1 MTNQGDLRE
10 RRWRRGV
17 YVAITAARSALWDLE
32 RPERKEVQ
40 RAIRRGTDVRP
51 ELRDVALR
59 TARQMTRL
67 RRFLWF
73 YVLLAA
79 LELAN
84 GLVLQDGFARW
95 SSVFVGVCFLVAAG
109 LFAWQVKRAQV
120 AEERFRGA

>member
-1 MTNQGDLRE
+1 MGAWLPTSRNGNHHDMTNQGDLRE
-10 RRWRRGV
+10 QRWRRGV

-95 SSVFVGVCFLVAAG
+95 S
-109 LFAWQVKRAQV
+109 
-120 AEERFRGA
+120 